1 MARPAFRTTYYQ
13 NYPEP
18 FYPGSSG
25 RYPVPGWGARPV
37 MAGPARV
44 GVGQLRFTPDVVSKA
59 AMFSRAQREG
69 EEVTPPPTRAFPW
82 ALFIAGVGVVGGLAA
97 VAYNRR
103 WIGKGR

>member
-1 MARPAFRTTYYQ
+1 MPRPAFRTTYYQ

-18 FYPGSSG
+18 FYPGASG

-44 GVGQLRFTPDVVSKA
+44 GVGAVRFAPTSEVRAALAAKSREAYEPDPGVE
-59 AMFSRAQREG
+59 RG
-69 EEVTPPPTRAFPW
+69 PFPW
-82 ALFIAGVGVVGGLAA
+82 ALFIAGVGVTGGLVAL
-97 VAYNRR
+97 AYNRR